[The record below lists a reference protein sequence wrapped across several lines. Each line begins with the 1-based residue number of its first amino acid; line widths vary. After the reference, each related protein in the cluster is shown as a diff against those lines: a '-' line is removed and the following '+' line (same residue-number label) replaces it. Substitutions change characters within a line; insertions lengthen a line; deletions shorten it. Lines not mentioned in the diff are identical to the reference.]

1 VVASRGWIIAALGV
15 VVIASAGAGS
25 VLLSRKAP
33 NSTITAA
40 PHWGLYT
47 PTSWNRVATKFE
59 QRGFSRASIH
69 VVTGTKPAGTGQSF
83 AILGARSGSG
93 RTCFAVARGTALG
106 TTICTVSKPLVIFAA
121 PDLCAQCAP
130 GGTPVKTLTILSL
143 VRRDVTSVTMI
154 DQGRESGVVI
164 TPAGGGTYAFN
175 SETAL
180 THMAL
185 RARGKGAS
193 ILAQV
198 PVHLP

>member
-25 VLLSRKAP
+25 VMLSRKAP
-33 NSTITAA
+33 NATITAS

-47 PTSWNRVATKFE
+47 PTSWNVVATKFE
-59 QRGFSRASIH
+59 QRGFSGASVH
-69 VVTGTKPAGTGQSF
+69 VVTGTKLASTGQPF

-93 RTCFAVARGTALG
+93 RNCFAVARGTALG
-106 TTICTVSKPLVIFAA
+106 ATICTVSKPLVVFATR
-121 PDLCAQCAP
+121 DLCVACAP
-130 GGTPVKTLTILSL
+130 GRSPLKTLTILAL

-154 DQGRESGVVI
+154 DRGHESGVI
-164 TPAGGGTYAFN
+164 ISPAGGGAYAFN
-175 SETAL
+175 SGAAL
-180 THMAL
+180 NNAVL

>member
-1 VVASRGWIIAALGV
+1 MVASRAWIVAALGV
-15 VVIASAGAGS
+15 VVILSAGAGS

-33 NSTITAA
+33 NATITAS

-47 PTSWNRVATKFE
+47 PTSWNVVATKFE
-59 QRGFSRASIH
+59 QRGFSGASIH
-69 VVTGTKPAGTGQSF
+69 VVTGTKLASTGQSF

-93 RTCFAVARGTALG
+93 RNCFAVARGTALG
-106 TTICTVSKPLVIFAA
+106 ATICTVSKPLVVFAA
-121 PDLCAQCAP
+121 RDLCVQCSP
-130 GGTPVKTLTILSL
+130 GGTPLKTLTILAL
-143 VRRDVTSVTMI
+143 VRRDVTSVTMN
-154 DQGRESGVVI
+154 DRGHESGVVI

-175 SETAL
+175 SGTAL
-180 THMAL
+180 TNTVL